1 MSKQRSRRL
10 RKKLHLGEFQE
21 FGFAFKNQI
30 KPGAREEIFIDAL
43 LDEVIE
49 PRGLEFGGWVT
60 VGFITKAAR
69 GSVSEEDRA
78 AVMAWLRAR
87 PEVESAL
94 ASELVDAWYTDFLT
108 EGEMTKFIG

>member
-10 RKKLHLGEFQE
+10 RKKLHVGEFQE

-30 KPGAREEIFIDAL
+30 KPGTREEVFIDAL

-49 PRGLEFGGWVT
+49 PRGLEFGGWVS
-60 VGFITKAAR
+60 VGFITKAVR

-78 AVMAWLRAR
+78 AVIAWLSAR
-87 PEVESAL
+87 PEVESGL
-94 ASELVDAWYTDFLT
+94 ASKLVDARYTDFLA
-108 EGEMTKFIG
+108 ESEMAKFTG